1 MLNSYQLKALFESF
15 LTAIVASVASSN
27 ELDVDQ
33 ANELISQVSDFAVDR
48 VVEVRVLR
56 RLHRII
62 LTPL

>member
-56 RLHRII
+56 MFHRII

>member
-56 RLHRII
+56 MFHRI